1 MLQVTA
7 AVWRLEREIEYVRA
21 ERDAADQACA
31 RLEAEN
37 QVLHAHLAHAS
48 AYIAALELRCAAM
61 ERRSSSAAQEAHR

>member
-1 MLQVTA
+1 MQTEFTSLV
-7 AVWRLEREIEYVRA
+7 RELAHVRA

-48 AYIAALELRCAAM
+48 AYIAALELRRSIAAQ
-61 ERRSSSAAQEAHR
+61 RNSNAAQEAHNG

>member
-1 MLQVTA
+1 MNSELY
-7 AVWRLEREIEYVRA
+7 RELAHIRE

-61 ERRSSSAAQEAHR
+61 ERRSSSAAQEVAHG

>member
-1 MLQVTA
+1 MQTEFTNLV
-7 AVWRLEREIEYVRA
+7 RELEHVRA

-61 ERRSSSAAQEAHR
+61 ERRWNCVAQEVHNG